1 MSVTPSKPA
10 EPAVTTSPPP
20 AAASTPLTP
29 PGREP
34 RSSIQKLLEE
44 KKVGK
49 ILGFFET
56 LSSSKKEPEPLEA
69 DTTKV
74 PLLSLDHSAV
84 SFLAEPA
91 SDLRAC
97 G

>member
-1 MSVTPSKPA
+1 
-10 EPAVTTSPPP
+10 
-20 AAASTPLTP
+20 
-29 PGREP
+29 
-34 RSSIQKLLEE
+34 
-44 KKVGK
+44 VGK

-84 SFLAEPA
+84 SFSQSQPQTFVPVVDDRMASYLQMTPEASIGSDPA
-91 SDLRAC
+91 T
-97 G
+97 GK